1 MERPDA
7 ILGRLGLSDS
17 EIAIYLALASG
28 GSRTAS
34 ELVKLTKGK
43 RPTVYYALRQLIDRG
58 LCHKAGGT
66 GVERFQ
72 AEPPKAL
79 RRILAERKRDLE
91 ELGREVEAAIP
102 VLAKKGGD
110 AFEGMPAVSFY
121 EGEAAMRQ
129 AIMDSLYCRSRHI
142 DCLVPADNFFW
153 QAGRAPGSRAG
164 ASFGGEYVRERV
176 ARKITTRNLWEK
188 TLDAETM
195 RTSYA
200 GLSQVRILPKVM
212 HGKFRTT
219 VFAYDDCV
227 LYISSRK
234 NGYALLVRSKEH
246 VEMTRATFDALW
258 EASAAAR

>member
-1 MERPDA
+1 MESPSA
-7 ILGRLGLSDS
+7 ILTRLGLSDS
-17 EIAIYLALASG
+17 EIAIYLALVSG

-34 ELVKLTKGK
+34 ELVKLTRGK

-79 RRILAERKRDLE
+79 RRILADRMRDLE
-91 ELGREVEAAIP
+91 DLGRDVEVAIP
-102 VLAKKGGD
+102 ALEKKGGD

-129 AIMDSLYCRSRHI
+129 AIMDTLYCRSRHI
-142 DCLVPADNFFW
+142 DYLVPADNFFW
-153 QAGRAPGSRAG
+153 QAGKAFG
-164 ASFGGEYVRERV
+164 AEYVRERV

-188 TLDAETM
+188 PLDAETM
-195 RTSYA
+195 RKTYA
-200 GLSQVRILPKVM
+200 SLSQVRILPKAM
-212 HGKFRTT
+212 HGTFRTS
-219 VFAYDDCV
+219 VLAYDDCV
-227 LYISSRK
+227 LYVSSRK

-246 VEMTRATFDALW
+246 VEFMRATFDALW
-258 EASAAAR
+258 AGSVAPR